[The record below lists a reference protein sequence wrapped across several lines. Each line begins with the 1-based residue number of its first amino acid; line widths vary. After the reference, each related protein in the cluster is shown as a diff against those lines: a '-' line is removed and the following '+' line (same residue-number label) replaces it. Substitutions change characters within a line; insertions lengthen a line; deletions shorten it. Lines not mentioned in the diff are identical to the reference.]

1 MMDMKP
7 LASLSSGLLARKGH
21 AKPAM
26 RPQAISLDQ
35 SNFDALEDLGW
46 NDMGHE
52 DAPVSAPIA
61 LTPYAQKA
69 AKPAE
74 VVVSVEV
81 TAPLE
86 VANPVAEQQDRII
99 RELVPEA
106 ALAEIKVKKPAPVK
120 RSALATKGRA
130 AFTLRLD
137 EERHLK
143 LRLLCAVEHR
153 SAQQVVTQALDEFLA
168 SKPELEGLA
177 AQSRS

>member
-1 MMDMKP
+1 MDMKP

-26 RPQAISLDQ
+26 RPQAISLEQ
-35 SNFDALEDLGW
+35 TNFDAYEDLGW
-46 NDMGHE
+46 NDMGDE
-52 DAPVSAPIA
+52 PAPVSTPIS
-61 LTPYAQKA
+61 LTPYAQKPAQKAEA
-69 AKPAE
+69 AKP
-74 VVVSVEV
+74 VEGASEEEI
-81 TAPLE
+81 T
-86 VANPVAEQQDRII
+86 NPVAEQHDRIV
-99 RELVPEA
+99 RELAPEA
-106 ALAEIKVKKPAPVK
+106 APAEVKIKKPLPMK
-120 RSALATKGRA
+120 RSVLATKGRA

-168 SKPELEGLA
+168 SKPELDGLA